1 MFKFKGEVS
10 HQVREF
16 KYLGSIISEKVD
28 CEKDI
33 KTRITIAKT
42 TFAKMKKILT
52 NVSMNM
58 KLRLRMLKC
67 YVWSTLTYGCE
78 AWTLKKNMAERLEA
92 VEMWFLRR
100 MMRIPWTARVTNE
113 EVLRRA
119 GTERCL
125 LGNVRRRQLG
135 FVGHILRGDN
145 FEKHCLLGRIEG
157 RRARGRQRLKFMDTI
172 LQHLGGGR
180 GTVDLIRLADDRG
193 RWRSMVADVT

>member
-1 MFKFKGEVS
+1 MGITKRQERLVVNIQIQGRGI

-78 AWTLKKNMAERLEA
+78 AWTLKKNMAKRLEA
-92 VEMWFLRR
+92 VEM
-100 MMRIPWTARVTNE
+100 
-113 EVLRRA
+113 
-119 GTERCL
+119 
-125 LGNVRRRQLG
+125 
-135 FVGHILRGDN
+135 
-145 FEKHCLLGRIEG
+145 
-157 RRARGRQRLKFMDTI
+157 
-172 LQHLGGGR
+172 
-180 GTVDLIRLADDRG
+180 
-193 RWRSMVADVT
+193 